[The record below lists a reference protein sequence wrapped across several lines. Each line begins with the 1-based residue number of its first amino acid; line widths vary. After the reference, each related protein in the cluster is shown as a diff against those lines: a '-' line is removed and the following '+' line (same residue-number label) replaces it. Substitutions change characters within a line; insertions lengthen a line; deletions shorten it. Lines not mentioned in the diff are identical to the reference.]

1 MNKTVQ
7 GFLFSFLYTVILLV
21 VFFFYHLNSYG
32 EVSIER
38 LLAKVAG
45 STSFIIFSLSVIY
58 GLYQSN
64 QLYVKFRILD
74 AQLSQNT
81 HRFLSWFGLF
91 LAVIHRQFLD
101 VANYGFGNIFSS
113 NGFHILLGNVALIGF
128 FLIILSSEIRG
139 KILPMSLWRAFHYLS
154 FIGYIFVLVHAVALA
169 RSGTLNSVIYLSTLI
184 PVGLLTLLRVLKSV
198 NLVKI

>member
-1 MNKTVQ
+1 
-7 GFLFSFLYTVILLV
+7 
-21 VFFFYHLNSYG
+21 
-32 EVSIER
+32 VSLER
-38 LLAKVAG
+38 LIAKVAG
-45 STSFIIFSLSVIY
+45 SASFIIFALSVIY

-64 QLYVKFRILD
+64 QLYVRFRILD

-91 LAVIHRQFLD
+91 LAIIHRQILD
-101 VANYGFGNIFSS
+101 VANYGFGNILSAY
-113 NGFHILLGNVALIGF
+113 GFHILLGNIALIGF

-154 FIGYIFVLVHAVALA
+154 FIGYIFVLFHAVALA
-169 RSGTLNSVIYLSTLI
+169 RSGTLNSIIYLSTAI
-184 PVGLLTLLRVLKSV
+184 PIALLTILRVLKSI

>member
-1 MNKTVQ
+1 MNKIVQ
-7 GFLFSFLYTVILLV
+7 GFLFAFSYTLILLV
-21 VFFFYHLNSYG
+21 VFFFYHLSSYQ

-38 LLAKVAG
+38 LIAKISG
-45 STSFIIFSLSVIY
+45 STSFIIFALSVIY

-91 LAVIHRQFLD
+91 LAVIHRQILD
-101 VANYGFGNIFSS
+101 VSNYGFGNILTSY
-113 NGFHILLGNVALIGF
+113 GFHILLGNIALIGF
-128 FLIILSSEIRG
+128 FLIIVSSEIRG

-154 FIGYIFVLVHAVALA
+154 FIGYILVLIHAVVLA
-169 RSGTLNSVIYLSTLI
+169 RNGTLNSIIYLSTLI
-184 PVGLLTLLRVLKSV
+184 PIAILTILRVLKSV

>member
-1 MNKTVQ
+1 MTKTVQ
-7 GFLFSFLYTVILLV
+7 GFLFAFLYTVILLII
-21 VFFFYHLNSYG
+21 FFFYHLNSYG
-32 EVSIER
+32 EVSLER
-38 LLAKVAG
+38 LIAKVAG
-45 STSFIIFSLSVIY
+45 SASFIIFALSVIY

-91 LAVIHRQFLD
+91 LAIIHRQILD
-101 VANYGFGNIFSS
+101 VANYGFGNILSAY
-113 NGFHILLGNVALIGF
+113 GFHILLGNIALIGF

-139 KILPMSLWRAFHYLS
+139 KVLPMSLWRAFHYLS
-154 FIGYIFVLVHAVALA
+154 FIGYIFVLFHAVALA
-169 RSGTLNSVIYLSTLI
+169 RSGTLNSIIYLSTAVPI
-184 PVGLLTLLRVLKSV
+184 AFLTVLRVLKSI